1 MKDAFDKMNL
11 RDTIKE
17 FRDYLGKQ
25 NRDLSLVNDNDL
37 DLLDKVYEYL
47 IELELYYEGEQ

>member
-17 FRDYLGKQ
+17 FQDYLGRQ
-25 NRDLSLVNDNDL
+25 NRDLALVNDNDL